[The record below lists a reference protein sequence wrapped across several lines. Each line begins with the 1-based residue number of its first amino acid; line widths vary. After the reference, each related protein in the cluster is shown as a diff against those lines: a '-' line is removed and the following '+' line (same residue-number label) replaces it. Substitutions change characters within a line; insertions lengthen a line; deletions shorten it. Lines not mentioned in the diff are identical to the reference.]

1 VAGKV
6 EKSLRNDFSVGGTMS
21 GKVKVKVAEIETTLE
36 LFAYWLERDFPRVK
50 ELKWLELRAMDDPKA
65 NPLFERKWWA
75 WAGHG
80 ALNLGTPSP
89 LNLPVFTIVAE
100 TLTPGKVSTAW
111 GLSPLGGVF
120 KDIPHPIE
128 AMGKWVEFRFG
139 VVATSPEEETP
150 ANERAMLGL
159 RPSAL
164 LTPAEK
170 EIAEMLANGL
180 DDEAISRARVSSR
193 QTVETQ
199 RKSIAKKLGIKADKG
214 TIAES
219 LRYLGFGSV

>member
-1 VAGKV
+1 MN
-6 EKSLRNDFSVGGTMS
+6 S
-21 GKVKVKVAEIETTLE
+21 KVKVAEIETTLE

-50 ELKWLELRAMDDPKA
+50 ELHWLELRAMDDPKA

-75 WAGHG
+75 CAAHG
-80 ALNLGTPSP
+80 ALNLATPSP
-89 LNLPVFTIVAE
+89 LNFPVFTIVAE
-100 TLTPGKVSTAW
+100 TKTPSMVDVAW

-120 KDIPHPIE
+120 KDMPHPIE
-128 AMGKWVEFRFG
+128 MMKNWVAFRFQ
-139 VVATSPEEETP
+139 VEATTPEDGTP
-150 ANERAMLGL
+150 ANERAMLAL

-170 EIAEMLANGL
+170 EIAEMLANGI

-199 RKSIAKKLGIKADKG
+199 RKGIAKKLGIKADKG

-219 LRYLGFGSV
+219 LRHLGFGSV

>member
-1 VAGKV
+1 
-6 EKSLRNDFSVGGTMS
+6 MS

-100 TLTPGKVSTAW
+100 TMTPGKVVVAW

-150 ANERAMLGL
+150 ANERAMLAL
-159 RPSAL
+159 RPDELLTDTQKQVANLVADGLTQGKIASAL
-164 LTPAEK
+164 FIDVSTVKTHKRQIRLRMG
-170 EIAEMLANGL
+170 IAPGVNLKTIL
-180 DDEAISRARVSSR
+180 
-193 QTVETQ
+193 
-199 RKSIAKKLGIKADKG
+199 KSMRIDKG
-214 TIAES
+214 G
-219 LRYLGFGSV
+219 R